1 MYKLGI
7 EYYSVISSP
16 KQFCYME
23 KLKELLMDKR
33 ILKIIDED
41 KKNLNT
47 NKQKIVSITNIKEES
62 KINNNYGKLKTPEAK
77 LSKLIKMA
85 EFKPKLNLIKKSASS
100 IENEI
105 IVKNTRKK
113 NINKVIFCNVEK

>member
-1 MYKLGI
+1 
-7 EYYSVISSP
+7 
-16 KQFCYME
+16 
-23 KLKELLMDKR
+23 
-33 ILKIIDED
+33 
-41 KKNLNT
+41 
-47 NKQKIVSITNIKEES
+47 
-62 KINNNYGKLKTPEAK
+62 
-77 LSKLIKMA
+77 MA